1 MLIRIE
7 ASMWA
12 ALAAHL
18 LARADVE
25 TAAILLADPITGDG
39 CTVLAVRSW
48 EPVPDDGYLIRHIDQ
63 IRIDPVAI
71 NRLVRP
77 ARERGL
83 TVLTIHSH
91 PMALDAWF
99 SHADDLGDARL
110 LPSFA
115 RLVPGV
121 PHGSMVLARSNAV
134 VARALVDGVLAD
146 AVVRTVGRTIA
157 TKTASGA
164 EEHGDDRFA
173 RQVLALGADGQ
184 RGLRGLRAGVVGL
197 GGVGAVVCAQLAHLG
212 VGEIIAVDGDR
223 VEASNVSRILGV
235 QAGDIGKVTKAEV
248 ARRYVA
254 LTGLPVAL
262 RTVERYLERRD
273 DARWL
278 AGCDVIFSC
287 VDRHTPRALLNR
299 LAYDALIPVIDMGSG
314 FRVGL
319 DSRLVGAAGRVV
331 IVGPGRPCLA
341 CWGHIDPN
349 ALRIEALSADERAA
363 LAKEGYVTGAD
374 IAQPSVMP
382 FNTMIA
388 GAAVIE
394 LLRLVTAFAGA
405 DDPPQRLAFQFAEGT
420 VRRNGLTDSSACQTC
435 DGGTPPDMHRQTGVR
450 PG

>member
-1 MLIRIE
+1 MIIRIE
-7 ASMWA
+7 ETMWA

-18 LARADVE
+18 LARSDVE
-25 TAAILLADPITGDG
+25 TAAILLADAITGDG
-39 CTVLAVRSW
+39 DTVLAVRSW
-48 EPVPDDGYLIRHIDQ
+48 EPVADDGYLIRHVDQ

-121 PHGSMVLARSNAV
+121 PHGSMVLARSGAV
-134 VARALVDGVLAD
+134 VARALVDGALVEA
-146 AVVRTVGRTIA
+146 AVRTVGRTTSTRSA
-157 TKTASGA
+157 GGSGDHA
-164 EEHGDDRFA
+164 DGRFA
-173 RQVLALGADGQ
+173 RQVLALGVDGQ
-184 RGLRGLRAGVVGL
+184 RALRGLRAGVVGL
-197 GGVGAVVCAQLAHLG
+197 GGVGSVVCAQLAHLG
-212 VGEIIAVDGDR
+212 VGEIIAVDGDL

-235 QAGDIGKVTKAEV
+235 QAGDVGAVTKVEV

-254 LTGLPVAL
+254 LSGLPVTL
-262 RTVERYLERRD
+262 RAVEQYLRRSD
-273 DARWL
+273 DVRRL
-278 AGCDVIFSC
+278 ADCDVIFSC

-299 LAYDALIPVIDMGSG
+299 LAYEALVPVIDMGSG
-314 FRVGL
+314 FRVDLAGH
-319 DSRLVGAAGRVV
+319 LVGAAGRVV
-331 IVGPGRPCLA
+331 VVGPGRPCLA
-341 CWGHIDPN
+341 CWGHIDPD
-349 ALRIEALSADERAA
+349 ALRVEALSADERAA
-363 LAKEGYVTGAD
+363 LAQEGYVTGAD
-374 IAQPSVMP
+374 IPQPSVMP

-405 DDPPQRLAFQFAEGT
+405 EEPPQRLAFQFAEGT
-420 VRRNGLTDSSACQTC
+420 VRRNSLADVPICQTC
-435 DGGTPPDMHRQTGVR
+435 GRR
-450 PG
+450 RAA